1 MMDGFVGSLTY
12 YSLSTSSLSGV
23 LVMGIGSITFSLPH
37 FLGGEYMVHDG
48 SSASG
53 SLGDDNICRAPKIS
67 HQSSANDLLDKLP
80 GLDKIKS
87 LTEGKKVI
95 YRGEKWR
102 THSFHKVEIVKSRSV
117 LLDASLIGPNYG

>member
-1 MMDGFVGSLTY
+1 MPLNTFAIEPYDLWEDGLAEALSLTY
-12 YSLSTSSLSGV
+12 NCESLSGV

-53 SLGDDNICRAPKIS
+53 APGDDNICRAPKIS

-87 LTEGKKVI
+87 LTEGKERHEVL
-95 YRGEKWR
+95 EKLA
-102 THSFHKVEIVKSRSV
+102 VGKS
-117 LLDASLIGPNYG
+117 

>member
-1 MMDGFVGSLTY
+1 MPLNTFAMEPYDLWEDGLVEALSLTQ
-12 YSLSTSSLSGV
+12 LRIQSLSGV

-53 SLGDDNICRAPKIS
+53 APGDDNICRAPKIS

-87 LTEGKKVI
+87 LTEGKE
-95 YRGEKWR
+95 GE
-102 THSFHKVEIVKSRSV
+102 
-117 LLDASLIGPNYG
+117 A

>member
-1 MMDGFVGSLTY
+1 MPLNTFAIEPYDLWEDGLVEALSLTQLRIQ
-12 YSLSTSSLSGV
+12 SLFSGV

-53 SLGDDNICRAPKIS
+53 APGDDNICRAPKIS

-87 LTEGKKVI
+87 LTEGK
-95 YRGEKWR
+95 ES
-102 THSFHKVEIVKSRSV
+102 TASFK
-117 LLDASLIGPNYG
+117 NW

>member
-1 MMDGFVGSLTY
+1 
-12 YSLSTSSLSGV
+12 
-23 LVMGIGSITFSLPH
+23 MGIGSITFSLPH

-53 SLGDDNICRAPKIS
+53 APGDDNICRAPKIS

-87 LTEGKKVI
+87 LTEGKERKWL
-95 YRGEKWR
+95 EKWKITTQPKR
-102 THSFHKVEIVKSRSV
+102 AIRSLWPEKVEIVKSRFV
-117 LLDASLIGPNYG
+117 RSL

>member
-1 MMDGFVGSLTY
+1 MHSGHLIA
-12 YSLSTSSLSGV
+12 SLSGV

-37 FLGGEYMVHDG
+37 FLGGEYMVNDG

-53 SLGDDNICRAPKIS
+53 GSGLSSSDNICRAPKIS

-87 LTEGKKVI
+87 LTEGKERKWL
-95 YRGEKWR
+95 EKWKITTQPKR
-102 THSFHKVEIVKSRSV
+102 AVRSLRPEKVEIVKSRFV
-117 LLDASLIGPNYG
+117 RSL

>member
-1 MMDGFVGSLTY
+1 MIYGMMALPRHSRSLAIANPF
-12 YSLSTSSLSGV
+12 LPGV

-53 SLGDDNICRAPKIS
+53 APGDDNICRAPKIS

-87 LTEGKKVI
+87 LTEGKERQKLAV
-95 YRGEKWR
+95 G
-102 THSFHKVEIVKSRSV
+102 KS
-117 LLDASLIGPNYG
+117 